1 MNQESETAGL
11 GAEIKDNAQWQGQ
24 FKGKHL
30 FASDNSK
37 IALSVVKKGTV
48 KNPDYEVDGVTGAT
62 LTSNGVSAMLKAD
75 KGGLQPYVK
84 FLSQK

>member
-1 MNQESETAGL
+1 MAG
-11 GAEIKDNAQWQGQ
+11 AVQGQ
-24 FKGKHL
+24 DL

>member
-1 MNQESETAGL
+1 M
-11 GAEIKDNAQWQGQ
+11 
-24 FKGKHL
+24 
-30 FASDNSK
+30 
-37 IALSVVKKGTV
+37 KGTV

-62 LTSNGVSAMLKAD
+62 LTSNGVSAMLKSD